1 MNIGQPIK
9 ELGDINYEPLRDKIL
24 SLSDKEWDDNA
35 IRQETFDL
43 HKNTSSLI
51 MIFCDGWP
59 ELTITKE
66 SGWNHLA
73 EIAMPMMEG
82 IIENHYKPGGTIIR
96 AMAAKLFAGQRITP
110 HVDKHPSF
118 HIAHRIHIPITT
130 NAHVRFTLAGRPF
143 QLQLGKAYE
152 VNNQSTH
159 SVMNRGKEDRI
170 TFIFDYMPEDIKSMA
185 KNLKN

>member
-1 MNIGQPIK
+1 MNIGRPIK

-35 IRQETFDL
+35 IRQETFDV

-82 IIENHYKPGGTIIR
+82 IIKNHYK
-96 AMAAKLFAGQRITP
+96 Q
-110 HVDKHPSF
+110 
-118 HIAHRIHIPITT
+118 
-130 NAHVRFTLAGRPF
+130 
-143 QLQLGKAYE
+143 
-152 VNNQSTH
+152 
-159 SVMNRGKEDRI
+159 
-170 TFIFDYMPEDIKSMA
+170 
-185 KNLKN
+185 NL